1 MRGGHQGLCRVGYG
15 DRKQWQPEE
24 EEPACW
30 EAGREGGRGPKA
42 KPKVI
47 GCFSFEMSTRNL
59 GTGGNTERRGTVMP
73 PDHDEDV
80 ELSCAPRYTICPQL
94 QPLAPL
100 GGPDVVIRSPQ
111 AFPCA
116 HETGASAH
124 SSSSDRSP
132 ASDFASSWAAGVTMS
147 KQNHQEKVPTKGH

>member
-1 MRGGHQGLCRVGYG
+1 MTEKDQGAGGVTRGAEPTVRLRAGRVLAAESAAVPMQGGHQGLCRVGYS

-47 GCFSFEMSTRNL
+47 DCFSFEMSTRNL

-73 PDHDEDV
+73 QDHDEDV
-80 ELSCAPRYTICPQL
+80 ELSCAQFVPSFN
-94 QPLAPL
+94 PLRLSEAP
-100 GGPDVVIRSPQ
+100 
-111 AFPCA
+111 
-116 HETGASAH
+116 T
-124 SSSSDRSP
+124 
-132 ASDFASSWAAGVTMS
+132 
-147 KQNHQEKVPTKGH
+147 